1 MIKTENRIE
10 MRTEKDVREEIAE
23 LLKKSTTDYSRIL
36 SLSNELVSF
45 DQNNIRFSVDAG
57 VIDRLG
63 NELVAR
69 QETAVS
75 ELVKNAYD
83 ADSVTVNLSFYNS
96 NEVGGR
102 LIISDDGVGMTREQ
116 LINGFMRISS
126 TDKKDNPFSYKY
138 NRKRAGQK
146 GIGRF
151 AVQRLGE
158 KLTIIT
164 QTKDSNEALKLC
176 IDWNQ
181 YQSSFDLYGIS
192 NILESTNKKRE
203 FGTTLIIDNLRDKW
217 TEAAIKRIYRYVSD
231 ILQPFPLDQHK
242 EKNDSEDPGFKAF
255 FYQLPDG
262 KSRKT
267 ISDDKTM
274 VYNHASA
281 CIDGMIDESGKG
293 TYSVFS
299 DKLEFSYEDQI
310 GIDPD
315 DKNSH
320 FDKIR
325 NVCFRAYYYIYQP
338 DMISKMHL
346 SAIQKLA
353 SVSGG
358 IRLYRNGFRVLPY
371 GEPGNDWLSLDLSTR
386 RRTLLPVHANLNFFG
401 FVEIDDNSGNFE
413 ETSSREG
420 LMENESFIQL
430 QNFVYRTIASGVI
443 KINEKRNVKIT
454 TSQKKD
460 ENGNWETIEFR
471 IKNIAFTLDELDRAL
486 ESEGN
491 NIVAKRKRKKK
502 IEKLKKEI
510 EEVSKL
516 QKTEHEK
523 LIKERSMLRVLSSV
537 GLTVGQFV
545 HEIKYYLDNIS
556 DDINFLSKQLDEQT
570 KELQRVLIL
579 DSNFAVFKTYM
590 SYFNNVVSQNVIR
603 KLKPI
608 ELRTV
613 VRPFVNTMKDDA
625 AKSGILFAEPNY
637 QGFGLYTKPMHPS
650 EWSSILFNF
659 YTNSKKAIKKTTA
672 KEGFIGIEC
681 GEENGLVYLEFSDTG
696 IGIPKENEEE
706 IFLEFYTTTSQG
718 DLTDFDDT
726 TQISGTGLGLK
737 IVKDIVK
744 SYRGNIAV
752 VSPKNNYS
760 TCIRV
765 EIPKAT
771 DKDLDEYG
779 L

>member
-1 MIKTENRIE
+1 MRNENDIRN
-10 MRTEKDVREEIAE
+10 EISE
-23 LLKKSTTDYSRIL
+23 LLNNEETDYSKIL
-36 SLSNELVSF
+36 SLSNELASF
-45 DQNNIRFSVDAG
+45 DKNNIRFSVDAG

-75 ELVKNAYD
+75 ELVKNSYD

-126 TDKKDNPFSYKY
+126 TDKKDNPFSDKY

-151 AVQRLGE
+151 AVQRLGK

-164 QTKDSNEALKLC
+164 QTNDSVEALKLS
-176 IDWNQ
+176 IDWND
-181 YQSSFDLYGIS
+181 YSSNSELYGIT
-192 NILESTNKKRE
+192 NKLESTSKQRE
-203 FGTTLIIDNLRDKW
+203 FGTTLIIDGLRDKW

-231 ILQPFPLDQHK
+231 ILQPFPLS
-242 EKNDSEDPGFKAF
+242 KNDTISEEKDEDPGFKAF

-262 KSRKT
+262 KTRKK
-267 ISDDKTM
+267 IIDDKIM
-274 VYNHASA
+274 IYNHASA
-281 CIDGMIDESGKG
+281 CIDGLIDEEGNG
-293 TYSVFS
+293 LYSIVS
-299 DKLEFSYEDQI
+299 EKLDFSYEGKI
-310 GIDPD
+310 GLDPD
-315 DKNSH
+315 NIDSK
-320 FDKIR
+320 FDKIK
-325 NVCFRAYYYIYQP
+325 NVNFRAFYFIYNSDLIP
-338 DMISKMHL
+338 KMHET
-346 SAIQKLA
+346 AIRKLA
-353 SVSGG
+353 NISGG

-371 GEPGNDWLSLDLSTR
+371 GEPGDDWLSLDLSTR
-386 RRTLLPVHANLNFFG
+386 RRTLLPVHANINFFG

-430 QNFVYRTIASGVI
+430 QNFVYRTIASAVI
-443 KINEKRNVKIT
+443 KISEKRNIKIT
-454 TSQKKD
+454 TSQKQD
-460 ENGNWETIEFR
+460 EDGKWENIEYR

-491 NIVAKRKRKKK
+491 NIIAKRKRKKK

-545 HEIKYYLDNIS
+545 HEIKYYLDNITN
-556 DDINFLSKQLDEQT
+556 DISYLSKKLDGQT
-570 KELQRVLIL
+570 HELQRVLIL
-579 DSNFAVFKTYM
+579 DNNFAVFKTYM

-625 AKSGILFAEPNY
+625 AKSGILFSEPDY
-637 QGFGLYTKPMHPS
+637 RGFGLYTKPMHPS

-659 YTNSKKAIKKTTA
+659 YTNSKKAIKQTSSKQ
-672 KEGFIGIEC
+672 GLIGIEC
-681 GEENGLVYLEFSDTG
+681 GEESGIVYLEFSDTG
-696 IGIPKENEEE
+696 IGIPKENEED
-706 IFLEFYTTTSQG
+706 IFLEFYTTTSQN
-718 DLTDFDDT
+718 DLTDFDDN
-726 TQISGTGLGLK
+726 TQIAGTGLGLK